1 MPATTTLW
9 AARLAWVV
17 VAVVGGQA
25 IGDAVAGRSDAVQ
38 VAATVAAWLAWAAGA
53 LALTV
58 PSVATLT
65 AMRAIVPGAVLVG
78 VATALFGAG
87 TSALALV
94 VPAAVAA
101 VLAGAAE
108 TGRGLRA
115 GLGVRGRV
123 QVPAATAARVP
134 RRHGRVVGGLGGR
147 HRRRTAGV
155 GRPRWVLAVVVT
167 VVAVTTT
174 LLLPRRWHQLS
185 RRWLVAVPAGLVVH
199 DPVVLADTVMLPR
212 RVIAGV
218 AAGERGAG
226 AADLTGPTPGLV
238 VAIEVRDVVPMVL
251 APRPG
256 SPRGRRAPGA
266 GAARRAEP
274 PRFGAGRS
282 GPPAVAA
289 RLTTG
294 PHRLDPAG
302 SSPPVGTDPAQMP
315 EW

>member
-108 TGRGLRA
+108 TGRAYVQASAYGDESRFLLRPP
-115 GLGVRGRV
+115 LGYL
-123 QVPAATAARVP
+123 AATAVSWAVWAAAIVAAPLAWAAR
-134 RRHGRVVGGLGGR
+134 
-147 HRRRTAGV
+147 A
-155 GRPRWVLAVVVT
+155 WVLAVVVT

-212 RVIAGV
+212 RVIAAV

-256 SPRGRRAPGA
+256 SPRGRPLQARVLLVAPSRPGSVLA
-266 GAARRAEP
+266 EAARR
-274 PRFGAGRS
+274 
-282 GPPAVAA
+282 
-289 RLTTG
+289 RLPLG
-294 PHRLDPAG
+294 
-302 SSPPVGTDPAQMP
+302 
-315 EW
+315 